1 MKKIIPLLYLLI
13 LIIMIIFSINM
24 SITYANQGCC
34 SWHGGI
40 SHCGS
45 NGRYVCNDGTYS
57 SSCTCNSYKFDDN
70 YNSTTY
76 CKNLEEKI
84 KKLENENEIL
94 KDDNETKENWIL
106 ILFFG
111 MGGYIIYKNI
121 KNVLV

>member
-1 MKKIIPLLYLLI
+1 
-13 LIIMIIFSINM
+13 MIIFSTNM
-24 SITYANQGCC
+24 SITYANQDCC

-57 SSCTCNSYKFDDN
+57 PSCTCNSYEYDDN

-84 KKLENENEIL
+84 KKLEKENEIL
-94 KDDNETKENWIL
+94 KDNNETKKNWIL

-121 KNVLV
+121 KNTLV